1 LGRNLGG
8 NVTPALSCLGEGD
21 ASTFWSLTPDNVAV
35 DPVQFPKAAAGGPM
49 NAAVAA

>member
-1 LGRNLGG
+1 
-8 NVTPALSCLGEGD
+8 
-21 ASTFWSLTPDNVAV
+21 LTPDNVAV